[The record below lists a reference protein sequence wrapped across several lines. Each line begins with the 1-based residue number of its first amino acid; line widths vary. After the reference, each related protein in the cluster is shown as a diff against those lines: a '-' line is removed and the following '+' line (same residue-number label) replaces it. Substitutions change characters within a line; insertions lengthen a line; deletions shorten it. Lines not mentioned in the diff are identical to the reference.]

1 MATDLSTTSVRRPVK
16 IRLMTVSDTRTS
28 ENDTSGDLLSHRIQQ
43 AGHHLVDR
51 ALLRDDLEH
60 IEATLRR
67 WCECSQTEVIVT
79 SGGTGLTGRDVTADV
94 MERMFEKSIPGF
106 GELFRYLSF
115 SHPTLGVGT
124 SALQSRATAG
134 LGPGK
139 TLMFALPG
147 SPKACELAW
156 DEILKHQL
164 DIDHRPCNFVS
175 LFPRLD
181 E

>member
-1 MATDLSTTSVRRPVK
+1 
-16 IRLMTVSDTRTS
+16 MTVSDTRTFES
-28 ENDTSGDLLSHRIQQ
+28 DTSGQFLSERIQSV
-43 AGHHLVDR
+43 GHILLER
-51 ALLRDDLEH
+51 ALLRDDLDA
-60 IEATLRR
+60 IESRLRQ
-67 WCECSQTEVIVT
+67 WCDDEQTEVIIT

-94 MERMFEKSIPGF
+94 MENMFEKSIPGF

-134 LGPGK
+134 LGPRH

-175 LFPRLD
+175 LFPRFD

>member
-1 MATDLSTTSVRRPVK
+1 MATDLRNSRVRRPVR
-16 IRLMTVSDTRTS
+16 IRLMTVSDTRTF
-28 ENDTSGDLLSHRIQQ
+28 ENDTSGQLLSKRILD
-43 AGHHLVDR
+43 AGHTLVDR
-51 ALLRDDLEH
+51 ILLRDDLVE
-60 IEATLRR
+60 IDETLRR
-67 WCECSQTEVIVT
+67 WCAEGDTEVIIT

-94 MERMFEKSIPGF
+94 MERLFEKAIPGF

-134 LGPGK
+134 LGPNK

-147 SPKACELAW
+147 SPGACERAW
-156 DEILKHQL
+156 DEILQHQL
-164 DIDHRPCNFVS
+164 NIDHRPCNFVS
-175 LFPRLD
+175 LFPRFD